1 MKARKKTVRRQVF
14 VLTPDEKRA
23 AACVIGAFLLGLGTM
38 YYRSQNP
45 RPPPPPS
52 AAEQREAKRATTRA
66 RVERT
71 LSSRKTPRPASSPH
85 DARSRDNIEEE
96 E

>member
-1 MKARKKTVRRQVF
+1 MKARKKAVRRQVF

-45 RPPPPPS
+45 RPPPPAS
-52 AAEQREAKRATTRA
+52 AAEQREAKRATTGERA
-66 RVERT
+66 ERT
-71 LSSRKTPRPASSPH
+71 LSSRKTAPASSP
-85 DARSRDNIEEE
+85 RDTQRRDGAEDGE
-96 E
+96 